1 MRLGV
6 AFSPTD
12 RSARPDDLAAAVE
25 ARGLASLSVLEHTHM
40 PVDHAPYPGGLPE
53 EYRRLLDPFVAL
65 AAAASATRDLQL
77 GTSVCLVA
85 QRDPIILAK
94 EAASLDLLSGGRF
107 TLGVGLGWNRPE
119 SDNHGVPWTERR
131 AVVRE
136 KITAIR
142 ALWTEEA
149 ASFDGEHVAFGPS
162 WSWPKPHQR
171 PHPPILLG
179 AGLRPRTLD
188 DLAAVFDGWMP
199 VGIDGIGDNL
209 RRLRQAWSEAGRKGE
224 PSVHVCDTQVD
235 ADSLQRLADLGVD
248 QVSVLLP
255 SETLDLIGPALDRYA
270 RLAEQLAAP

>member
-25 ARGLASLSVLEHTHM
+25 TRGLASLFVLEHTHM

-65 AAAASATRDLQL
+65 TAAASATRDLRL

-107 TLGVGLGWNRPE
+107 TLGVGYGWNAPE
-119 SDNHGVPWTERR
+119 SVNHGVAWNQRR
-131 AVVRE
+131 EVVRE
-136 KITAIR
+136 KVAAVR
-142 ALWTEEA
+142 ALWTEET
-149 ASFDGEHVAFGPS
+149 ASFQGEHVRFGPS
-162 WSWPKPHQR
+162 WSWPKPHQQ

-179 AGLRPRTLD
+179 AGLGPRTLD
-188 DLAAVFDGWMP
+188 DLVAVFDGWMP
-199 VGIDGIGDNL
+199 LGDDGIGDGL
-209 RRLRQAWSEAGRKGE
+209 RRLRKAWADAGRPGN
-224 PSVHVCDTQVD
+224 PSVHLCDTEVD
-235 ADSLQRLADLGVD
+235 ADKWQRLAELGVD
-248 QVSVLLP
+248 HASVLLP
-255 SETLDLIGPALDRYA
+255 SEPLSVIRPVLDRYA
-270 RLAEQLAAP
+270 RLAERLATS